1 MILAK
6 EALLILTAS
15 GGSHYPVILLKPDT
29 KVVLKLFEATRCEK
43 EASIATKQGSLRNVI

>member
-1 MILAK
+1 MILVM
-6 EALLILTAS
+6 EALLILIAS

-43 EASIATKQGSLRNVI
+43 EASIATKQRSLRNVI